1 MDDQEEMDDG
11 DRHRNYE
18 EPYYP
23 TNDHDEQA
31 EDNPQDLLAAAGLE
45 DSDAEDDTVI
55 SLSLCVCVSIY
66 ICTLLILLHYLVQGM
81 ER

>member
-1 MDDQEEMDDG
+1 MDDQDEMDDG

-55 SLSLCVCVSIY
+55 SLSLY